1 MNSFNDWQG
10 KKVAFL
16 GDSITDKQ
24 RIGTQKVYW
33 EFLQDAMGIEPYV
46 YGRNGHQWS
55 GVFTQAQTMAEE
67 IGDDIDAIS
76 IFAGTNDFNASLPLG
91 EWWEIVEEEVN
102 NRCKVMVSPRRRLLM
117 DGNTFR
123 GRINIVMSFLK
134 QRFPE
139 QQIFL
144 MTPIHRGFATF
155 GPTNIQPEE
164 SFPNQIG
171 LYVDQYIDVIKEAGN
186 VWAVPVIDLNSL
198 CGLYPLAE
206 SHGRYFSNSERDR
219 LHPCT
224 EGHRRMAMCVERILY
239 TLPPTFKH

>member
-1 MNSFNDWQG
+1 MSNSHWQG

-24 RIGTQKVYW
+24 NIGTAKVYW
-33 EFLQDAMGIEPYV
+33 KFLQESMGIEPYV
-46 YGRNGHQWS
+46 YGRNGHQWT
-55 GVFTQAQTMAEE
+55 GIYTQAQTMAEE

-102 NRCKVMVSPRRRLLM
+102 NRCKIMVSPRRRFIM
-117 DGNTFR
+117 DEGTFR

-144 MTPIHRGFATF
+144 MTPIHRGYATF
-155 GPTNIQPEE
+155 GPTNVQPEE

-186 VWAVPVIDLNSL
+186 LWAVPVLDLNAMS
-198 CGLYPLAE
+198 GLYPLAE
-206 SHGRYFSNSERDR
+206 SHGRYFNNSERDR
-219 LHPCT
+219 LHPRM
-224 EGHRRMAMCVERILY
+224 EGHRRMALVIEHYLNAM
-239 TLPPTFKH
+239 PATFKL